1 MKILDLKLQAFGP
14 FLKEQHISF
23 ENLNDKGMFLI
34 NGPTGTGKTSIF
46 DAIVYALY
54 GQGSGN
60 DRGSGKSLRSDFAKD
75 EDITYVE
82 LTFEANHK
90 VYKILRKGEY
100 LRKKDRG
107 EGFTK
112 ETGAV
117 ELTMPDGKIISGD
130 KAVKEKILNEILFIN
145 IDQFKNIALLAQG
158 EFTELVT
165 AKSSDRAE
173 ILEHIFQKEI
183 YDEFQGKLKAKADEA
198 ESEMKAVI
206 SSINTLIMQVEGGEG
221 IVGYKEALS
230 NPANIPAFVIN
241 LEEHI
246 KKLNDDKEQKEKVVN
261 ELKQAYEESR
271 SKLDVLK
278 KDNEQIE
285 NYLRAISE
293 LDKLNARKEEIENLK
308 KQLDIQLE
316 IDALSPFIAQ
326 KDQLEKDL
334 KKIKEMIGGFEGM
347 AKEIESDN
355 EWLKENKDKY
365 EETKK
370 QISALDKTI
379 QTLETLINQITEL
392 MKEKREILHKE
403 ASFASNFEAFKEEEQ
418 KYINIR
424 DRFFASCSHNLAQN
438 LKDGEPCPVCGSI
451 HHPHLAEVADPV
463 SEADLKNAEARYKR
477 FEKTINEQK
486 DDLTK
491 AQSSYNTKLE
501 SVMSVMKEKGFKDVN
516 EELVFGGVVEK
527 LFLEKQEEQ
536 IQLKKFA
543 VHYEEKQLNVGKKTA
558 KFEQQVFDTNDRQVA
573 LMDSLE
579 KVNKQLETKYLENTH
594 VKSEEDFDNLSKT
607 KVFVKHT
614 KEIIDKYNGD
624 LIKAK
629 AIIESTPKKLIEI
642 GSVDTSALVEETT
655 KKSEDYTNES
665 GSLNKLINEISNLVK
680 SVGSIKTKYDECED
694 IINRYTSISEL
705 AKTANGQN
713 KMRLSFKMYILA
725 DYFDKIIAQ
734 ANKRLYKITNGRYR
748 LVRRSNVKGNAQ
760 QGLDLDVYDVE
771 TGKNREASSLSGG
784 EKFVSALSMALG
796 LSDIIETNHALIQV
810 ESIFIDEGFGSLDEN
825 YLDMAMK
832 ALESLKEDN
841 KTIAI
846 ISHVE
851 KLKEYIPDG
860 IEVKKDTIGS
870 KIVLKDNI

>member
-1 MKILDLKLQAFGP
+1 MKILDLRLQAFGP

-60 DRGSGKSLRSDFAKD
+60 DRDNGKSLRSDFAKD
-75 EDITYVE
+75 EDITFVE
-82 LTFEANHK
+82 LTFEANNK

-100 LRKKDRG
+100 YRKKAKG
-107 EGFTK
+107 EGT
-112 ETGAV
+112 TLVSGAV
-117 ELTMPDGKIISGD
+117 ELTMPDGSIISGN
-130 KAVKEKILNEILFIN
+130 KAVEEKILNEIVFIN
-145 IDQFKNIALLAQG
+145 IKQFKNIALLAQG

-165 AKSSDRAE
+165 AKTPERAK

-183 YDEFQGKLKAKADEA
+183 YDDFQAKLTEMSKKAEREKDAI
-198 ESEMKAVI
+198 I
-206 SSINTLIMQVEGGEG
+206 SSINTLIMQVEDGDQ
-221 IVGYKEALS
+221 ILGYQEAI
-230 NPANIPAFVIN
+230 NEPANIPTFVVN
-241 LEEHI
+241 LEEYI
-246 KKLNDDKEQKEKVVN
+246 KKLNDNKAIQEKVVN

-271 SKLDVLK
+271 SKLDVLR

-285 NYLRAISE
+285 KYLRAINE
-293 LDKLNARKEEIENLK
+293 LDQLVLRKEDIDKLQ

-316 IDALSPFIAQ
+316 VDALNPFIAQ
-326 KDQLEKDL
+326 KDQLEKEL
-334 KKIKEMIGGFEGM
+334 KKIKEMIDSFGEM
-347 AKEIESDN
+347 AKEIAADN

-365 EETKK
+365 EEAKK

-379 QTLETLINQITEL
+379 QTLESLINQIVVL
-392 MKEKREILHKE
+392 MKEHREILHKE
-403 ASFASNFEAFKEEEQ
+403 ASFAANFEVFNEEEQ
-418 KYINIR
+418 KFISIR
-424 DRFFASCSHNLAQN
+424 NRFFASCSHNLAQN

-451 HHPHLAEVADPV
+451 HHPHLAEVTDPV
-463 SEADLKNAEARYKR
+463 SELDLKQAEEKYK
-477 FEKTINEQK
+477 KLDKNINEQRE
-486 DDLTK
+486 DLAK

-501 SVMSVMKEKGFKDVN
+501 SVTNALKENGFEDVD
-516 EELVFGGVVEK
+516 EELIFGGVVEK
-527 LFLEKQEEQ
+527 LYSEKQEKQLE
-536 IQLKKFA
+536 LKKFA
-543 VHYEEKQLNVGKKTA
+543 IHYEEKQLNVGKKTA
-558 KFEQQVFDTNDRQVA
+558 KFEQQVFDTNERQVS
-573 LMDSLE
+573 LMDSLK
-579 KVNKQLETKYLENTH
+579 KVNEQLEAKYLENTY

-607 KVFVKHT
+607 KIFVKHT
-614 KEIIDKYNGD
+614 KEIIDKYNSD
-624 LIKAK
+624 VIRTK

-642 GSVDTSALVEETT
+642 GSVDTSDLVKETT
-655 KKSEDYTNES
+655 EKNEAYTLENES
-665 GSLNKLINEISNLVK
+665 FNKLGNKISNLGK
-680 SVGSIKTKYDECED
+680 SVIAIKTKYSECED
-694 IINRYTSISEL
+694 IINRYTSLFEL
-705 AKTANGQN
+705 AKIANGN
-713 KMRLSFKMYILA
+713 NRMKLSFKMYILA
-725 DYFDKIIAQ
+725 DYFDKIIVQ

-748 LVRRSNVKGNAQ
+748 LVRRSNIKGGGQ

-860 IEVKKDTIGS
+860 IEVKKDIIGS